1 MTTNEILKEL
11 ESMGSERTK
20 RMLMKNHGVR
30 EPCFGVKIGDMKK
43 IVKQVKKD
51 YRLALEL
58 YATGNYD
65 AMYLAGLIADDD
77 RMTKRDLQLW
87 VENAYGGSL
96 PGCTVAAVAAQS
108 RYGWEMGIKWI
119 ESGKDFVAHAGWSTL
134 ADLTALK
141 EDAALDLPRLKAL
154 LERVKK
160 NLLQAPDTVRYAM
173 NNFVICVGCSVK
185 SLTETALKIGEA
197 IGPITADLGDNQCRI
212 PFSPDYIRKVQRRG
226 SIGKKRKTV
235 KC

>member
-1 MTTNEILKEL
+1 MTANEILKEL

-20 RMLMKNHGVR
+20 KMLMKNHGVR

-51 YRLALEL
+51 YRLALDL

-77 RMTKRDLQLW
+77 RMTKRDLQRW

-119 ESGKDFVAHAGWSTL
+119 ESKKDFVAHAGWSAL

-141 EDAALDLPRLKAL
+141 EDASLDLPQLESL
-154 LERVKK
+154 LGRVEK
-160 NLLQAPDTVRYAM
+160 NLHQAPDTVRYAM
-173 NNFVICVGCSVK
+173 NNFVICVGCYVK

-197 IGPITADLGDNQCRI
+197 IGPIAADLGDNQCRI